1 MYKSLI
7 ACIGAMALVVAI
19 GCCPATQTSVFEE
32 EGVNEG
38 QTSEIE
44 KQFKP
49 EFCPDDREDC
59 ERDCCPK

>member
-7 ACIGAMALVVAI
+7 AAMALIVTV

-32 EGVNEG
+32 EGIEG

-44 KQFKP
+44 NQFKP
-49 EFCPDDREDC
+49 EFCPNDKENC
-59 ERDCCPK
+59 EGNCCPSK